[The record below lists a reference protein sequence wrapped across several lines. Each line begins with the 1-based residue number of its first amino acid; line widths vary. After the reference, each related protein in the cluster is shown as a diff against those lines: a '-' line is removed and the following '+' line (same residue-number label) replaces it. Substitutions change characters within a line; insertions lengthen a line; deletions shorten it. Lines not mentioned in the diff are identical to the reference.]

1 MDLVIA
7 DRSRVLAHR
16 PSIGPRAI
24 PEELFLREVGET
36 FLLVGTLRAGW
47 EEEFRARLRSTRFLR
62 PASASDHQR
71 SALKHDLDEPVA
83 EPIQAHALRS

>member
-1 MDLVIA
+1 M
-7 DRSRVLAHR
+7 
-16 PSIGPRAI
+16 PRHHAI

-36 FLLVGTLRAGW
+36 FLLVGTLRVGW

-62 PASASDHQR
+62 PASDHQR
-71 SALKHDLDEPVA
+71 SALKRDLDELVA